1 MMNRKLWIAALCLG
15 LTTFVGAGRLSAAA
29 QKQPVGHD
37 EVAAKM
43 LAEGWKP
50 IAAGVYERQRGPNKV
65 EHMGYGREGLTWTVG
80 ELNRQLENLMQ
91 EYQTFP
97 SEDLAKVIDHLSVKI
112 FNAKR
117 ELTSSKS
124 LSSITDAVT
133 GAGCSICYSATADA
147 YYLTSTAG
155 VAAIADASFSNNCG
169 FSGDTYAYA
178 YARATTA
185 TGTTNTV
192 TQEDPHTGTSVSSHA
207 SATANGVSNC
217 SSSANSYAQS
227 TGLGIAYTT
236 SDTNSLCPAPSN
248 PITNVVI
255 SGPTSVSGAICKTV
269 TWTSTV
275 TGGTAPLSYAWTVDG
290 GAVGTSTS
298 TSVSYTFCSSEYA
311 SVGLTVSDSA
321 GSSRSASYTT
331 LITITGGG
339 GGGGCF
345 VQTQCP

>member
-1 MMNRKLWIAALCLG
+1 MTNRKLWTTALCLG
-15 LTTFVGAGRLSAAA
+15 LTTFVGAQRLAAA
-29 QKQPVGHD
+29 DKKQPVGHD

-133 GAGCSICYSATADA
+133 GASCSICYSATADA
-147 YYLTSTAG
+147 YYLTGSQG
-155 VAAIADASFSNNCG
+155 VAAIADAGFSSNCG
-169 FSGDTYAYA
+169 YSGDTYAYA

-185 TGTTNTV
+185 GGTTNTV

-217 SSSANSYAQS
+217 ASSANSYAQS

-236 SDTNSLCPAPSN
+236 SDTNSVCPAPEM
-248 PITNVVI
+248 NVTI
-255 SGPTSVSGAICKTV
+255 SGPTYAFGAICRTV

-275 TGGTAPLSYAWTVDG
+275 TGGVAPFSYSWTVDG
-290 GAVGTSTS
+290 LSVGTSSS
-298 TSVSYTFCSSEYA
+298 TSVSYTFCSAETA
-311 SVGLTVSDSA
+311 SIALTVSDSA
-321 GSSRSASYTT
+321 GSRRSATFSTY
-331 LITITGGG
+331 IDIPDPGTGP
-339 GGGGCF
+339 CM
-345 VQTQCP
+345 QQQPCS